1 MPQLG
6 CVSMCPARMFEGP
19 RVVVERVF
27 ACLRLCAPPLR
38 RPHLLVPSRAAVSIT
53 YHYSMSLLDAATRQ
67 RTRSARSARSSTPTH
82 RLAHPT
88 CPHPPPLPAAR
99 QWHCASSVHTRAYN
113 TRALSS
119 DAAHGRRTASRTHPT
134 RANAAGLMRTTR
146 GTPRR
151 CARRTPSAE
160 RLRSSGFKH
169 WHVVLVASAWLVG
182 ESADRYARYVALY
195 A

>member
-1 MPQLG
+1 MSPQSGTHAGTHLG
-6 CVSMCPARMFEGP
+6 LAGLTSHDHGTGYQLSTNALTGKLLQGP
-19 RVVVERVF
+19 GNTREQREKCTG
-27 ACLRLCAPPLR
+27 ASAP
-38 RPHLLVPSRAAVSIT
+38 S
-53 YHYSMSLLDAATRQ
+53 ATTR

-151 CARRTPSAE
+151 CARRTPSATD
-160 RLRSSGFKH
+160 LAVSVCSTP
-169 WHVVLVASAWLVG
+169 SCP
-182 ESADRYARYVALY
+182 
-195 A
+195 